1 MWCFWLWLH
10 KNWIQWEI
18 KKSHILYQ
26 PNCNWYM
33 AAQGKKTGKRR
44 NTEFIVA
51 PQISS
56 WCQIFIWQSFDCV
69 FEGANELKNEYQW
82 MSKVKKNIYEKVKIK
97 ILQYKCMK
105 FLFTKVEKLFIA
117 STKGEYFKPSN
128 FPSYIHNIQWPF
140 PYKQY
145 TY

>member
-1 MWCFWLWLH
+1 MNS
-10 KNWIQWEI
+10 KMN
-18 KKSHILYQ
+18 
-26 PNCNWYM
+26 
-33 AAQGKKTGKRR
+33 
-44 NTEFIVA
+44 
-51 PQISS
+51 ISE
-56 WCQIFIWQSFDCV
+56 CQR
-69 FEGANELKNEYQW
+69 L
-82 MSKVKKNIYEKVKIK
+82 KKNIYEKVKIK

-145 TY
+145 TYMFHSN